1 MGMKSFLL
9 RCYRHVE
16 YKRAN
21 YLIDCKKGKKITI
34 SISDLLSCNF
44 KDNLLGRYDIIVRL
58 LTVEKYGKR
67 QENSFIMYE
76 KMQNSRVRGGIL
88 IQQYHSL
95 KNLWSPMKTMATTE
109 IHIYL

>member
-76 KMQNSRVRGGIL
+76 KMQNSRVRGGVF
-88 IQQYHSL
+88 
-95 KNLWSPMKTMATTE
+95 
-109 IHIYL
+109 